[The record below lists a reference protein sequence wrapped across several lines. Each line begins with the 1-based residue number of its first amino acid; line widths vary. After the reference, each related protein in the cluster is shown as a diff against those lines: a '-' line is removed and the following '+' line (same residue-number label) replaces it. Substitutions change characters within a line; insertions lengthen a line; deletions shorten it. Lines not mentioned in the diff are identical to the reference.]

1 MTDTRRIL
9 DVLESEG
16 LALSRRDLLRL
27 AGESGIALAGLAMLG
42 AADPAPAGAQAGGTM
57 RIHMSTDIQQIDP
70 HLVTAWNDYSPWESH
85 LLEPDG
91 PRPRLSADPRP
102 GPVLD
107 AARPEDV
114 HLPAPEGGA
123 LP

>member
-16 LALSRRDLLRL
+16 VALSRRDLLRL

-57 RIHMSTDIQQIDP
+57 RIHMATDIQQIDP
-70 HLVTAWNDYSPWESH
+70 HLVTAWNDY
-85 LLEPDG
+85 
-91 PRPRLSADPRP
+91 LS
-102 GPVLD
+102 LI
-107 AARPEDV
+107 
-114 HLPAPEGGA
+114 HI
-123 LP
+123 